1 MHVLMVNGSS
11 NRTGCTYTA
20 LTEVGKGLA
29 ESGATY
35 EIMQLG
41 GQPIRDCIGCNQCRK
56 NQRCIFEENGVQEF
70 VEKAYHADGFVF
82 GTPVYFAHPSG
93 RLLSFLDRAFYS
105 CEIGNEYLPFTGKPG
120 AAVASARRAGTTAS
134 LDAVNKYFQ
143 IAAMPIVSSTYWNMV
158 HGHNAEEVKQDLEG
172 LQIMRN
178 LGRNMA
184 WMMQYLHDAPK
195 LEHAFQTNFIR

>member
-82 GTPVYFAHPSG
+82 G
-93 RLLSFLDRAFYS
+93 
-105 CEIGNEYLPFTGKPG
+105 IQ
-120 AAVASARRAGTTAS
+120 AVVCC
-134 LDAVNKYFQ
+134 LF
-143 IAAMPIVSSTYWNMV
+143 
-158 HGHNAEEVKQDLEG
+158 
-172 LQIMRN
+172 
-178 LGRNMA
+178 
-184 WMMQYLHDAPK
+184 
-195 LEHAFQTNFIR
+195 